1 MEIHNRIKLL
11 RDKINLSATA
21 MGGELNMSQSAYSKV
36 ERGEL
41 RPSAEML
48 AEIVRRWGVSANWL
62 LTGEGAMFGEGAQ
75 TGSDGDMVKYVYRT
89 EIYAS
94 AGTGYLNG
102 QEHDVEIVR
111 MDPDVARKLGINKN
125 IEVIRVKGDSM
136 EPKYASG
143 DMVFVDRS
151 DNVFS
156 SEGIYVIIYMG
167 TLMVKYLQRIKG
179 GIKIRSIN
187 RAMYDDIDMTP
198 DEFSQ
203 EDCIIV
209 GKVRGAISFS

>member
-1 MEIHNRIKLL
+1 MTLGDKVRAVRTHLQLSTRSFADLFGVTQSNISKMENN
-11 RDKINLSATA
+11 D
-21 MGGELNMSQSAYSKV
+21 V
-36 ERGEL
+36 

-48 AEIVRRWGVSANWL
+48 AEIVRRWGVSAQWL
-62 LTGEGAMFGEGAQ
+62 LTGEGEMFGEGAQ